1 MDLGHQSVGGTNERK
16 AEYINIDAYC
26 HRLVQPVHS
35 SVLPLL
41 ESWCRGP
48 RVWVGKL
55 THPLIAG
62 AVSESFGIFEEPTY
76 TALPPGGGNSVPQE
90 ALGDAVAGESVA
102 GHPDTWGRC

>member
-26 HRLVQPVHS
+26 HRLVQPIHR

-48 RVWVGKL
+48 RVWVREL

-76 TALPPGGGNSVPQE
+76 TALPPTGGNSVPQV
-90 ALGDAVAGESVA
+90 ALGDAVAGEAVA
-102 GHPDTWGRC
+102 RHYDTWGRC